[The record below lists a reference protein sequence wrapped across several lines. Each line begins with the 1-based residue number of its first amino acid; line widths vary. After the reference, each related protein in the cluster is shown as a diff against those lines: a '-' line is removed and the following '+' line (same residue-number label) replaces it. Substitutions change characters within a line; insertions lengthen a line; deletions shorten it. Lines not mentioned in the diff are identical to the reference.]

1 MFYIY
6 LKYRTG
12 PDKEKAPN
20 KYLLNNSFYV
30 QNDPKSKYLYFGDE
44 EIDGSLETSGKQCN
58 IISIL

>member
-6 LKYRTG
+6 PKHRTG

-30 QNDPKSKYLYFGDE
+30 QNDPKKES
-44 EIDGSLETSGKQCN
+44 ICILEMKK
-58 IISIL
+58 LMEA

>member
-6 LKYRTG
+6 PKHRTG

-30 QNDPKSKYLYFGDE
+30 QNVPKRKYLYFGDE
-44 EIDGSLETSGKQCN
+44 EIDGSLETSGK
-58 IISIL
+58 